1 MQIIAV
7 LFASLATLAAA
18 NPLPLNP
25 DSNKALVARADIV
38 SVKCPTV
45 NNAAEA
51 TYSVKE
57 IEDAYNIAVGLLQP
71 PPHYATGKPNSQGVR
86 KQYPAYYGNYQN
98 IPVPADC
105 NVPDLIE
112 WNEFPILRGKVPFG
126 DDSNAGPD
134 RVVFAR
140 RNNNQFTYCFTVYH
154 QDNADGQGAG
164 DFVQC
169 T

>member
-71 PPHYATGKPNSQGVR
+71 PPHYATGKPSMCL
-86 KQYPAYYGNYQN
+86 
-98 IPVPADC
+98 DT
-105 NVPDLIE
+105 
-112 WNEFPILRGKVPFG
+112 
-126 DDSNAGPD
+126 S
-134 RVVFAR
+134 
-140 RNNNQFTYCFTVYH
+140 
-154 QDNADGQGAG
+154 
-164 DFVQC
+164 
-169 T
+169 

>member
-1 MQIIAV
+1 LNDPQHKLKISRLSIATMQIIAV

-71 PPHYATGKPNSQGVR
+71 PPHYATGKPSMCL
-86 KQYPAYYGNYQN
+86 
-98 IPVPADC
+98 DT
-105 NVPDLIE
+105 
-112 WNEFPILRGKVPFG
+112 
-126 DDSNAGPD
+126 S
-134 RVVFAR
+134 
-140 RNNNQFTYCFTVYH
+140 
-154 QDNADGQGAG
+154 
-164 DFVQC
+164 
-169 T
+169 